1 MDTNEKNPNEMTG
14 DQSNEGNVNEN
25 LEKRITDTIV
35 ALVNRA
41 NAIAEENNVIEK
53 PQLYEDVK
61 EATTY
66 ISETETKAGNA
77 RTKYN
82 ELENMPKAHFWT
94 IGRNKAK
101 VEKTQNVLHDVIDA
115 IDNNALASKALF
127 NNQVKMVEKVK
138 ELYAIALMGV
148 AANRMVVREIKA
160 RLERASKEEL
170 SQLARQELENVIN
183 ELKLQ
188 QRIIEK
194 VDGVETKV
202 NEAINKHVQLAE
214 HVDENQADVLAKIEA
229 TNKDMKSSNE
239 LFETKLNEAINKH
252 NQLAEHVD
260 ENQAD
265 VLARIEAANKDMK
278 SSNEQFEAKLNE
290 VKDEG
295 KQRAKKTEESFQT
308 LKGKSEIHEKR
319 LDILEKKSFFDSS
332 VYKILVGVVAV
343 GALVISLIN
352 YFR

>member
-1 MDTNEKNPNEMTG
+1 MKNNMDTNEKNPNEMTG
-14 DQSNEGNVNEN
+14 NQSHEGNVNEN

-101 VEKTQNVLHDVIDA
+101 VEKTQNVLLDVIDA

-170 SQLARQELENVIN
+170 SQLARQELENVIY

-188 QRIIEK
+188 QRIMEK
-194 VDGVETKV
+194 VDDVE
-202 NEAINKHVQLAE
+202 A
-214 HVDENQADVLAKIEA
+214 
-229 TNKDMKSSNE
+229 S
-239 LFETKLNEAINKH
+239 LNEAINKH
-252 NQLAEHVD
+252 DQLAEHVD
-260 ENQAD
+260 GVERKLNEALNKHDQ
-265 VLARIEAANKDMK
+265 LAEHVNGV
-278 SSNEQFEAKLNE
+278 ETKLNE
-290 VKDEG
+290 VEDEG
-295 KQRAKKTEESFQT
+295 NQRAKKIEEFFQT
-308 LKGKSEIHEKR
+308 LKVKSETHEKR
-319 LDILEKKSFFDSS
+319 LDILEKKSFLDSS
-332 VYKILVGVVAV
+332 AYKIIVGILAF
-343 GALVISLIN
+343 GALLLSVLN
-352 YFR
+352 KLF